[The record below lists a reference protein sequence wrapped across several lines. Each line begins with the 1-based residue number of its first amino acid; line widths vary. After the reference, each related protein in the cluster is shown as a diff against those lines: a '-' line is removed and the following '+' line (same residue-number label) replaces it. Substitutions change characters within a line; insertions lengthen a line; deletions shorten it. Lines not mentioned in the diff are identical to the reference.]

1 MTQGDK
7 IMHIDTFYQR
17 VALYRN
23 DKILYAGFLVPHRVI
38 STCQVAGG
46 IREDM
51 EIFVQ
56 SPVL

>member
-1 MTQGDK
+1 
-7 IMHIDTFYQR
+7 MHIDTFYQR